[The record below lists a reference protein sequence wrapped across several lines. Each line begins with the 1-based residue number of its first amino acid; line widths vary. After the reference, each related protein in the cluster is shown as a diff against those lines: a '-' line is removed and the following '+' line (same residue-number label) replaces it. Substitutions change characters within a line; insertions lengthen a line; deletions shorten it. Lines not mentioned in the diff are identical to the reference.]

1 MNNTE
6 LAAYLAAAAWAD
18 GPMSDTEGDLVE
30 NLLYSLGLER
40 AEATELLKAWEFK
53 APPPPDLGNLKERSQ
68 GVALLRALL
77 VLSYSDGHF
86 GIEELPYLTKVLDKF
101 KISTEELVQLRLQ
114 AQYYLDPE
122 APIIM
127 SPQALVEAGRWEEVE
142 VAAREARTQLRAS
155 CEAKIRQELKTASED
170 SLLVM
175 LYRGRSF
182 DPLEARAEFEKRR
195 ADLMERHGA
204 KPDSELLQAQIALV
218 TMAKWDRL
226 YSERCA
232 SCGLAAPGRRGSV
245 CPRCS
250 EDYV

>member
-1 MNNTE
+1 MKNDE

-18 GPMSDTEGDLVE
+18 GPMSDSEGDLVE
-30 NLLYSLGLER
+30 NLLFGLGLER
-40 AEATELLKAWEFK
+40 AEAAEHLKAWEFK
-53 APPPPDLGNLKERSQ
+53 APPAPGLSNLTDRAQ
-68 GVALLRALL
+68 GISLLRALL

-101 KISTEELVQLRLQ
+101 KVSTEELVQLRLQ

-122 APIIM
+122 GPGLEY
-127 SPQALVEAGRWEEVE
+127 PQGLVEAGNWEGLED
-142 VAAREARTQLRAS
+142 AAREARARIRVA
-155 CEAKIRQELKTASED
+155 CERKICEELKTASDD

-182 DPLEARAEFEKRR
+182 DLAEARAEFEKRR
-195 ADLMERHGA
+195 LDLIERHGA
-204 KPDSELLQAQIALV
+204 MHDNNLLQTQVALV

-226 YSERCA
+226 YVDRCT
-232 SCGLAAPGRRGSV
+232 SCGLAAPGRRGTV

>member
-18 GPMSDTEGDLVE
+18 GPMSDSEGDLVE

-40 AEATELLKAWEFK
+40 AEATELLKEWEFK
-53 APPPPDLGNLKERSQ
+53 APPAPDLASLQEREQ
-68 GVALLRALL
+68 GTALLRALL

-101 KISTEELVQLRLQ
+101 KISTSELVQLRLQ

-122 APIIM
+122 GPIID
-127 SPQALVEAGRWEEVE
+127 SPPQLIEQGRWPEVE
-142 VAAREARTQLRAS
+142 QAARESRSRLRAA
-155 CEAKIRQELKTASED
+155 CERKIREELKTASED

-182 DPLEARAEFEKRR
+182 DRQEAAAEFEKRR
-195 ADLMERHGA
+195 ADLAERHGA
-204 KPDSELLQAQIALV
+204 LSDPELLQAQIALV

-226 YSERCA
+226 YADRCA
-232 SCGLAAPGRRGSV
+232 SCGLAAPGRRGSL
-245 CPRCS
+245 CPRCN